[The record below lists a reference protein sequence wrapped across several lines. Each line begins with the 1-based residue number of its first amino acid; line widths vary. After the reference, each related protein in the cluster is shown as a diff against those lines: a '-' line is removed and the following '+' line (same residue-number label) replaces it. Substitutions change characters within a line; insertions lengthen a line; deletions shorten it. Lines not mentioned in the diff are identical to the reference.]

1 MLQTEGSIANRKNES
16 KDVWKV
22 LHGAP
27 PTPPPQ
33 RRDPDRFPQTV
44 PGSELQQQQQQ
55 QGAWSPGPPGAGLRI
70 SSSGIQLQPISHMR
84 YSLEDPPLAGQGE
97 FSPNGAKGWGPRW
110 AGGGRS
116 PGPPAAA
123 GGPLAGWSLEGPAG
137 GKLLPP
143 LDTAGGGQVGAVGN
157 QGGQEQG
164 RMSSMHNSC
173 DHGAA
178 ACSTWASTYHMH

>member
-1 MLQTEGSIANRKNES
+1 MLQTEGSNANRKNES

-55 QGAWSPGPPGAGLRI
+55 QQQGAWSTGSPGAGLRI
-70 SSSGIQLQPISHMR
+70 SSSNIQLQPISHMR
-84 YSLEDPPLAGQGE
+84 FSLEDPPLAGPGDSL
-97 FSPNGAKGWGPRW
+97 SPNGAKGWAPRW
-110 AGGGRS
+110 AGGVRS

-123 GGPLAGWSLEGPAG
+123 GPLAGWALEGPAG

-143 LDTAGGGQVGAVGN
+143 LDTAAGGQVGAVGSL
-157 QGGQEQG
+157 GG
-164 RMSSMHNSC
+164 
-173 DHGAA
+173 
-178 ACSTWASTYHMH
+178 